1 MFRQV
6 IHKPRNL
13 TVNREAGRLDVVWAD
28 GHESAFS
35 LHWLRANCP
44 CATCREARRK
54 AAGPSQELD
63 LGAELTLNAGP
74 KPTDQ
79 VAGAELVG
87 GYAIRLTW
95 TDGHDTGIYAFSSL
109 RASCPCDQCNP
120 DGPPPLIL
128 D

>member
-1 MFRQV
+1 MFRQM

-13 TVNREAGRLDVVWAD
+13 KVDRAAGTLDVLWAD
-28 GHESAFS
+28 GHVSVFALS
-35 LHWLRANCP
+35 WLRANCP

-54 AAGPSQELD
+54 AIAPTADLDMELS
-63 LGAELTLNAGP
+63 LSSGP
-74 KPTDQ
+74 KYSDQ
-79 VAGAELVG
+79 VVSAEFVG
-87 GYAIRLTW
+87 GYAIRITW
-95 TDGHDTGIYAFSSL
+95 ADGHDTGIYAFTSL

>member
-1 MFRQV
+1 MFRQAL
-6 IHKPRNL
+6 HKPRTL
-13 TVNREAGRLDVVWAD
+13 RVDRAAGLLAVIWVD
-28 GHESAFS
+28 GHESRFS
-35 LHWLRANCP
+35 LHWLRAYCP

-54 AAGPSQELD
+54 AVDPAAD
-63 LGAELTLNAGP
+63 LGMELTLNAGP

-79 VAGAELVG
+79 VSSAELVG
-87 GYAIRLTW
+87 GYALRITW

-109 RASCPCDQCNP
+109 RDSCPCPFCNP